1 MGEQSRADRHTPQP
15 AETGGDPSTSRVT
28 GGRRRFSRFT
38 MLGPGFV
45 AAVAYLDP
53 GNFATNITAGATYGY
68 LLVWVIVGANLMA
81 MLIQY
86 LAARIGVLTGRTLPE
101 LIAEHSSNPVRLGY
115 WLQAQVVAIATD
127 LAEVVGGALALQV
140 LTGMPLLLGAAIT
153 ICASMV
159 ILMLQGER
167 RQRQFERVIIAMVL
181 IIAGGI
187 LWDLLAAQPSLSGT
201 LSGLT
206 PRFTGA
212 DSLVL
217 AAGMLGA
224 TVMPHAIYLHSAL
237 VRDRFGRVMDEAS
250 VNNLL
255 RATRLDIVLSMLVA
269 GAVNLAMVL
278 LAAGALRG
286 SAGTDTLT
294 GAHSAL
300 LAGLGPGAAAAF
312 AVSLLMAGLAST
324 TVGSYSG
331 SVILNGLLR
340 VNASPLIARLITA
353 VPALIVLACGVD
365 ATRALVLSQVVLSF
379 GIPLVLIP
387 LVGLS
392 AREGIAGR
400 SLPLS
405 VRILTWICVTLIV
418 ALNVAL
424 LIATFRG

>member
-1 MGEQSRADRHTPQP
+1 
-15 AETGGDPSTSRVT
+15 
-28 GGRRRFSRFT
+28 